1 MAQQL
6 DEECKIKG
14 TFKGE
19 LHTCRHFDDVRRPS
33 GPRPPNVSGS
43 FPAPPPPPPALPC
56 RA

>member
-33 GPRPPNVSGS
+33 DPRTPNVSGP